1 VPPRPKSDSELLDF
15 IADRA
20 EAVRKSYDT
29 MYGRWRRA
37 LRYYYGQPDTYDK
50 TGTLPTFN
58 AVWPKVETQLAYRL
72 AARPTIFIRAFTAE
86 MDEIADRVDIVV
98 AEHQY
103 RMRINGTLPR
113 VLRCCSQIGTAF
125 LGLFWD
131 EPYGQGKPGRIRT
144 EFVNPAEIV
153 IDPKATRIED
163 AEWLFRERYITA
175 KEIRTRFP
183 DMVSSIPD
191 LPKVDLEEDKLS
203 RDIFQ
208 IAGQPSYE
216 RGKKGKEDQEDL
228 YQYVEAWTD
237 NGRVLTKML
246 GKKFVK
252 ESGKHYPMENPYKHG
267 KIPYIPFYGNEDT
280 FGFWGISDVEW
291 IQDAQDQANKRRQ
304 QQVLAFDVAQKLMKV
319 YYVSGVKG
327 FSPDVLSSMDFQA
340 QGLDD
345 ISQLPRVTD
354 LSGIVQFMDMLQ
366 SFIGEMDQAS
376 DEAMSQYE
384 AQRGGRMKGVYSGRH
399 QAQILAMSEQR
410 FGPQL
415 ESMNYSMRLL
425 GEQLLLLIEQF
436 YTLEGQDQAFS
447 DGKRKVKTRD
457 EDGEL
462 MLPELQ
468 DPEDFPAIETRF
480 QIVVQPQDEKPMSRQ
495 AQVQDLLQLMQMQGV
510 DIETTIRA
518 MRLPNGDDMLD
529 LMAKK
534 NAAGMPPLQPM
545 PQELVDLFYNKALED
560 AKLAAEQQ
568 EVERQKVRMQ
578 LEQEKMML
586 AQGMQQPQQYAQ
598 PQGGI
603 PVAGPAGPPQ
613 QGMPPEAAQMQA
625 EAQYQNVGQPPA

>member
-1 VPPRPKSDSELLDF
+1 
-15 IADRA
+15 
-20 EAVRKSYDT
+20 
-29 MYGRWRRA
+29 
-37 LRYYYGQPDTYDK
+37 
-50 TGTLPTFN
+50 
-58 AVWPKVETQLAYRL
+58 
-72 AARPTIFIRAFTAE
+72 
-86 MDEIADRVDIVV
+86 
-98 AEHQY
+98 
-103 RMRINGTLPR
+103 
-113 VLRCCSQIGTAF
+113 
-125 LGLFWD
+125 
-131 EPYGQGKPGRIRT
+131 
-144 EFVNPAEIV
+144 
-153 IDPKATRIED
+153 
-163 AEWLFRERYITA
+163 
-175 KEIRTRFP
+175 
-183 DMVSSIPD
+183 
-191 LPKVDLEEDKLS
+191 
-203 RDIFQ
+203 
-208 IAGQPSYE
+208 
-216 RGKKGKEDQEDL
+216 
-228 YQYVEAWTD
+228 
-237 NGRVLTKML
+237 
-246 GKKFVK
+246 
-252 ESGKHYPMENPYKHG
+252 
-267 KIPYIPFYGNEDT
+267 
-280 FGFWGISDVEW
+280 
-291 IQDAQDQANKRRQ
+291 
-304 QQVLAFDVAQKLMKV
+304 
-319 YYVSGVKG
+319 
-327 FSPDVLSSMDFQA
+327 
-340 QGLDD
+340 
-345 ISQLPRVTD
+345 
-354 LSGIVQFMDMLQ
+354 
-366 SFIGEMDQAS
+366 
-376 DEAMSQYE
+376 
-384 AQRGGRMKGVYSGRH
+384 
-399 QAQILAMSEQR
+399 
-410 FGPQL
+410 
-415 ESMNYSMRLL
+415 MNYSMRLL

-586 AQGMQQPQQYAQ
+586 AQGMQQPQYAQ

-603 PVAGPAGPPQ
+603 PVAGPTGPPQ